1 MSKAISKND
10 LTVLVADR
18 TQCHKSVV
26 KDVVDATLDVIADL
40 AMSGYEV
47 RLTGFGCFSQVY
59 RKPRAAGNLPGARAA
74 VTPGKHT
81 VKFRPYPA
89 LIRQD

>member
-1 MSKAISKND
+1 MSKVISKSD

-18 TQCHKSVV
+18 TQCSKAVV

-59 RKPRAAGNLPGARAA
+59 RKPRTTCNLPSARATVA
-74 VTPGKHT
+74 PGKHT